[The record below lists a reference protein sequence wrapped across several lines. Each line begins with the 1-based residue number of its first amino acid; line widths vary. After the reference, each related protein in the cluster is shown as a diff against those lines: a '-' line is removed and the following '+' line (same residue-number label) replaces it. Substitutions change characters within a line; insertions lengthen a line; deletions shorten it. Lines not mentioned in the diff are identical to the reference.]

1 MSQQIWTWLFKENVL
16 LSRSSHWLSDVEI
29 LLEYSQFW
37 NISNW
42 NDCESQNIFQY
53 SSLSSYMYRRKTST
67 KLRRGELTWEQN
79 LKWSVFNYGVLS
91 NSFYNAN
98 KKIISALLCRVTP
111 NMPHK
116 CHIDF
121 QVTHLH
127 CYTSIKRPNFYGTFQ
142 LLLICSFASI
152 ISKLITSLLS
162 FNL

>member
-1 MSQQIWTWLFKENVL
+1 MSQQIWTWLFMENVL

-42 NDCESQNIFQY
+42 NDCESQNIFQC
-53 SSLSSYMYRRKTST
+53 SSLSSYMYRRKTSR
-67 KLRRGELTWEQN
+67 KLRRGGEVERFYRL
-79 LKWSVFNYGVLS
+79 NYGVLS
-91 NSFYNAN
+91 NSFYDAN
-98 KKIISALLCRVTP
+98 EKIISALPCRVTP